1 MTDKPAKPSKNEDEF
16 FAREDAE
23 KLYRAHAEKQK
34 ATTEAEADA
43 QKKLHWLHCGKCGYQ
58 MDTIRW
64 RDVEIEK
71 CFRCGAVLLDDGE
84 LEKLAGQEHET
95 GALRALVS
103 VFKRS

>member
-1 MTDKPAKPSKNEDEF
+1 MTDKPSRNEDEF

-23 KLYRAHAEKQK
+23 KLYRAHAEQQK
-34 ATTEAEADA
+34 AQTEAERDA
-43 QKKLHWLHCGKCGYQ
+43 EKAAHWLHCGKCGYK

-84 LEKLAGQEHET
+84 LEKLAGQENEA
-95 GALRALVS
+95 GALRSFVAL
-103 VFKRS
+103 FKRG